1 MDWNK
6 AKNLL
11 ESAQRIV
18 VLTHVSPDGDAIGT
32 LLGVGHT
39 LRQLGKSVTLTVD
52 EGVPPHLRFLPGA
65 ADVLPKLEPANIQAD
80 LVIAVDCGDE
90 MRMGNVGKSIRALGV
105 PLINIDH
112 HHTNTLFGD
121 VNLVIASAVAAAE
134 VALDWFDAMDVEV
147 TQDTAQCLLCGIVT
161 DTICFRTDNTTATTL
176 AKAQRLIELGGNLS
190 FIVRNSVSRIQTS
203 TIKLWAQIMPTVQI
217 QDHVIWVKISLE
229 ARQATNHGDKNDGG
243 LPSLLL
249 QADDAYISC
258 VFKEKENNEI
268 EISLR
273 AEPGLNVSQVATSIG
288 GGGHVLAAGATVKGT
303 LEEVEARVIPLL
315 KEAAKLGTPVYA

>member
-1 MDWNK
+1 
-6 AKNLL
+6 
-11 ESAQRIV
+11 
-18 VLTHVSPDGDAIGT
+18 
-32 LLGVGHT
+32 VGHT
-39 LRQLGKSVTLTVD
+39 LRQLGKTVTLAVD

-65 ADVLPKLEPANIQAD
+65 ADVQSKLESGNIQAD

-90 MRMGNVGKSIRALGV
+90 MRMGNVGKNARTLGV

-121 VNLVIASAVAAAE
+121 VNLVAANAVAAAE
-134 VALDWFDAMDVEV
+134 VVMDWLDAIQVPV
-147 TQDTAQCLLCGIVT
+147 VLDTAQCLLCGIVT
-161 DTICFRTDNTTATTL
+161 DTICFRTDNTNATTL

-190 FIVRNSVSRIQTS
+190 FIVRNTVSRIQTS
-203 TIKLWAQIMPTVQI
+203 TIKLWAQIMPTVKI
-217 QDHVIWVKISLE
+217 EDHVVWVKVSIE
-229 ARQATNHGDKNDGG
+229 ARQASNHGDKNDGG

-258 VFKEKENNEI
+258 VLKEKENNEV

-273 AEPGLNVSQVATSIG
+273 AEPGLNVSAVATSIG

-303 LEEVEARVIPLL
+303 LEEVEVRVIPLL